1 MTTWLSAAALLSRRA
16 DCRKRARSCGAVARR
31 VRRPAAQIAL
41 VLVLL
46 TAALAGCTVN
56 QAKETAAYRNP
67 LDEKIP
73 PAAATLEPGEVLTL
87 PRALA
92 MANYQNERLA
102 LGGEDYVQ
110 MLIERDRSAS
120 KLLPSIGIGATYTK
134 LETFAAPGP
143 VGSIFPNPALDVP
156 VRTTL
161 NVDLSNIADVEKNDV
176 LAQYRLA
183 VLLNLQADILVAT
196 GETYYQI
203 LSLERQVKVLEESVA
218 VQEDRVADVRARVK
232 AGVARELDLRES
244 EAQAAGTRASL
255 IDSRNKL
262 ATARAG
268 LAFLIGAPAVEN
280 PLVDGF
286 EVPAVVP
293 MEESQQQALR
303 MRQDVLAAEA
313 LVAAA
318 GKGLQAAYADYLPT
332 VSLDFD
338 YFLSKQSFPAD
349 SRWLFGVGV
358 NLPIFSGGKLYAGLR
373 TAYSLMRQAAAY
385 NSLTRR
391 QVAEQVK
398 VAYGDL
404 EAAGKRLKEYE
415 AQVAAARDAFQL
427 SGQAYE
433 AGVVT
438 NLEKLIAQNR
448 LQQAELQLAAE
459 FLNRKIM
466 YLRLVRQTGALVDEV
481 GRLGTPVAGAQATA
495 LTAETAKNSEE
506 KMIK

>member
-1 MTTWLSAAALLSRRA
+1 AMLA
-16 DCRKRARSCGAVARR
+16 
-31 VRRPAAQIAL
+31 
-41 VLVLL
+41 
-46 TAALAGCTVN
+46 AGCTVN
-56 QAKETAAYRNP
+56 EARETAAYRNP

-73 PAAATLEPGEVLTL
+73 PAAAQLAPGEVLSL

-102 LGGEDYVQ
+102 MSGEDYVQ
-110 MLIERDRSAS
+110 SLIERDRSAS
-120 KLLPSIGIGATYTK
+120 KLMPSIGIGATYTK
-134 LETFAAPGP
+134 LETFAAPSF
-143 VGSIFPNPALDVP
+143 VGTFFPNPFLDVP
-156 VRTTL
+156 VHTGL
-161 NVDLSNIADVEKNDV
+161 VIDLSNVADVEKNAV

-183 VLLNLQADILVAT
+183 LLLNLQADILVAT

-203 LSLERQVKVLEESVA
+203 LSLERQVAVLAESVK
-218 VQEDRVADVRARVK
+218 VQENRVADVRARVK
-232 AGVARELDLRES
+232 AGVARQLDQREG

-268 LAFLIGAPAVEN
+268 LAFLVGVASVDN
-280 PLVDGF
+280 PLADGF
-286 EVPAVVP
+286 EVPAVP
-293 MEESQQQALR
+293 PLEESQKQATLR
-303 MRQDVLAAEA
+303 RHEVLASQA

-318 GKGLQAAYADYLPT
+318 EKALQAAYADYLPT
-332 VSLDFD
+332 VSLDFE
-338 YFLSKQSFPAD
+338 YFLSKQSFPPD
-349 SRWLFGVGV
+349 SRWIFGVGA
-358 NLPIFSGGKLYAGLR
+358 NLPIFSGGRLYAGLR

-404 EAAGKRLKEYE
+404 EAAGDRLKEYE

-427 SGQAYE
+427 SDQAYI
-433 AGVVT
+433 AGIST
-438 NLEKLIAQNR
+438 NLDRLIVQDR

-459 FLNRKIM
+459 VLNRKIM
-466 YLRLVRQTGALVDEV
+466 YLRLVRQVGELVDEANH
-481 GRLGTPVAGAQATA
+481 LGTPAAGAQAAA
-495 LTAETAKNSEE
+495 LTAENAENAEK

>member
-1 MTTWLSAAALLSRRA
+1 MATWPSAAALLSRRA
-16 DCRKRARSCGAVARR
+16 DCRKRVRSCGAGARR
-31 VRRPAAQIAL
+31 VGRPAAQIVPAL
-41 VLVLL
+41 VLLA
-46 TAALAGCTVN
+46 AALAGCTVN
-56 QAKETAAYRNP
+56 QVKETAAYRNP

-73 PAAATLEPGEVLTL
+73 PAAAALAPGEVLTL

-102 LGGEDYVQ
+102 LSGEDYVQ
-110 MLIERDRSAS
+110 ALIERDRSAS
-120 KLLPSIGIGATYTK
+120 KLLPAISIGAAYTK
-134 LETFAAPGP
+134 METFFAPAF
-143 VGSIFPNPALDVP
+143 VSTFFPNPSLDVP

-161 NVDLSNIADVEKNDV
+161 AVDLSSIAEVEKNAV

-255 IDSRNKL
+255 IDSRNRL

-268 LAFLIGAPAVEN
+268 LAFLIGAAAVDN

-286 EVPAVVP
+286 EVPATPTV
-293 MEESQQQALR
+293 EESQRQAER
-303 MRQDVLAAEA
+303 TRQDVLAAQA

-318 GKGLQAAYADYLPT
+318 EKGLRAAYADYLPT

-338 YFLSKQSFPAD
+338 YFLSRQSFPAD

-358 NLPIFSGGKLYAGLR
+358 NLPVFSGGKLYAGLR
-373 TAYSLMRQAAAY
+373 TACSLMRQAVSY
-385 NSLTRR
+385 ESLTRR

-404 EAAGKRLKEYE
+404 EASGERLKEYQ

-427 SGQAYE
+427 SDQAYS
-433 AGVVT
+433 AGLAT
-438 NLEKLIAQNR
+438 NLDRLIVQNR

-459 FLNRKIM
+459 TLSRKIM
-466 YLRLVRQTGALVDEV
+466 YLRLVRQTGTLVDEV
-481 GRLGTPVAGAQATA
+481 GHLETPVAGAKAATQAA
-495 LTAETAKNSEE
+495 AASGG
-506 KMIK
+506 

>member
-1 MTTWLSAAALLSRRA
+1 LLAALA
-16 DCRKRARSCGAVARR
+16 
-31 VRRPAAQIAL
+31 
-41 VLVLL
+41 
-46 TAALAGCTVN
+46 AGCTVN
-56 QAKETAAYRNP
+56 QAKETAAYRSP
-67 LDEKIP
+67 LDEKIL
-73 PAAATLEPGEVLTL
+73 PAAAALAPGEVLTL

-102 LGGEDYVQ
+102 LSGEDYVQ
-110 MLIERDRSAS
+110 ALIERDRSAS
-120 KLLPSIGIGATYTK
+120 KLLPAISIGAAYTK
-134 LETFAAPGP
+134 METFSAPGP
-143 VGSIFPNPALDVP
+143 VGSIFPNPSLDVP

-161 NVDLSNIADVEKNDV
+161 AVDLSNIADVEKNAV

-203 LSLERQVKVLEESVA
+203 LSLERQVKVLEESVT

-255 IDSRNKL
+255 IDSRNRL

-268 LAFLIGAPAVEN
+268 LAFLIGAAAVDN

-286 EVPAVVP
+286 EVPATPTV
-293 MEESQQQALR
+293 EESQRQADR
-303 MRQDVLAAEA
+303 TRQDVLAGEA

-318 GKGLQAAYADYLPT
+318 EKGLRAAYADYLPT

-338 YFLSKQSFPAD
+338 YFLSRQSFPAD
-349 SRWLFGVGV
+349 SRWIFGVGV
-358 NLPIFSGGKLYAGLR
+358 NLPVFSGGKLYAGLR
-373 TAYSLMRQAAAY
+373 TAYSLMRQAVAY
-385 NSLTRR
+385 ESLTRR

-404 EAAGKRLKEYE
+404 EASGERLKEYQ
-415 AQVAAARDAFQL
+415 AQVAAARDAFHLADQ
-427 SGQAYE
+427 SYS
-433 AGVVT
+433 AGLAT
-438 NLEKLIAQNR
+438 NLDRLIVQNR

-459 FLNRKIM
+459 TLNRKIM

-481 GRLGTPVAGAQATA
+481 GHLETQIPVAPAAEAARAPPVAG
-495 LTAETAKNSEE
+495 LSGG
-506 KMIK
+506 